1 MENRKR
7 PIAKRIWF
15 SEDEWSKV
23 EAKMGQ
29 AGAINFSAFA
39 AEMLLQ
45 GEVKS
50 YDFSNLKELN
60 ASIGR
65 IAGNINQI
73 AKRCNENKSVHT
85 NDVEQLRREFQTLKA
100 DYQERVVKLLRKI
113 YRKILLPE
121 PYVKVDFT

>member
-29 AGAINFSAFA
+29 AGVINFSAFA

-45 GEVKS
+45 GQVKT
-50 YDFSNLKELN
+50 YDFSHLKELN
-60 ASIGR
+60 AYMGR

-85 NDVEQLRREFQTLKA
+85 NDVEQLRREFMALKA
-100 DYQERVVKLLRKI
+100 DYQQRAVKLLRK
-113 YRKILLPE
+113 L
-121 PYVKVDFT
+121 

>member
-29 AGAINFSAFA
+29 AGVINFSAFA
-39 AEMLLQ
+39 AEMLLRGQ
-45 GEVKS
+45 VKT
-50 YDFSNLKELN
+50 YDFSHLKELN
-60 ASIGR
+60 AYMGR

-73 AKRCNENKSVHT
+73 AKRCNEKKSVHT
-85 NDVEQLRREFQTLKA
+85 NDVEQLRREFMALKA
-100 DYQERVVKLLRKI
+100 DYQQRAVKLLRK
-113 YRKILLPE
+113 L
-121 PYVKVDFT
+121 

>member
-29 AGAINFSAFA
+29 ARVINFSAFA
-39 AEMLLQ
+39 AEMLLRGQ
-45 GEVKS
+45 VKT
-50 YDFSNLKELN
+50 YDFSHLKELN
-60 ASIGR
+60 AYMGR

-85 NDVEQLRREFQTLKA
+85 NDVEQLRREFMALKA
-100 DYQERVVKLLRKI
+100 DYQQRAVKLLRK
-113 YRKILLPE
+113 L
-121 PYVKVDFT
+121 

>member
-1 MENRKR
+1 
-7 PIAKRIWF
+7 
-15 SEDEWSKV
+15 
-23 EAKMGQ
+23 MGK

-113 YRKILLPE
+113 Y
-121 PYVKVDFT
+121 

>member
-15 SEDEWSKV
+15 SEDEWSQV

-29 AGAINFSAFA
+29 AGVINFSAFA

-45 GEVKS
+45 GQVKT
-50 YDFSNLKELN
+50 YDFSHLKELN
-60 ASIGR
+60 AYMGR

-85 NDVEQLRREFQTLKA
+85 NDVEQLRREFMTLKA
-100 DYQERVVKLLRKI
+100 DYQQRAVKLLRK
-113 YRKILLPE
+113 L
-121 PYVKVDFT
+121 

>member
-29 AGAINFSAFA
+29 AGGINFSAFA
-39 AEMLLQ
+39 AEMLLRGQ
-45 GEVKS
+45 VKT
-50 YDFSNLKELN
+50 YDFSHLKELN
-60 ASIGR
+60 AYMGR

-85 NDVEQLRREFQTLKA
+85 NDVEQLRREFMALKA
-100 DYQERVVKLLRKI
+100 DYQQRAVKLLRK
-113 YRKILLPE
+113 L
-121 PYVKVDFT
+121 

>member
-29 AGAINFSAFA
+29 AGVINFSAFA
-39 AEMLLQ
+39 AEMLLRGQ
-45 GEVKS
+45 VKT
-50 YDFSNLKELN
+50 YDFSHLKELN
-60 ASIGR
+60 AYMGR

-73 AKRCNENKSVHT
+73 AKRCNENKSVHI
-85 NDVEQLRREFQTLKA
+85 NDVEQLRREFMALKA
-100 DYQERVVKLLRKI
+100 DYQQRAVKLLRK
-113 YRKILLPE
+113 L
-121 PYVKVDFT
+121 

>member
-15 SEDEWSKV
+15 SEDEWSNV

-29 AGAINFSAFA
+29 AGVINFSAFA
-39 AEMLLQ
+39 AEMLLRGQ
-45 GEVKS
+45 VKT
-50 YDFSNLKELN
+50 YDFSHLKELN
-60 ASIGR
+60 AYMGR

-85 NDVEQLRREFQTLKA
+85 NDVGQLRREFMALKA
-100 DYQERVVKLLRKI
+100 DYQQRAVKLLRK
-113 YRKILLPE
+113 L
-121 PYVKVDFT
+121 

>member
-1 MENRKR
+1 MKNRVR
-7 PIAKRIWF
+7 PINKSLFF
-15 SEDEWSKV
+15 SVEEWEQLQGKMS
-23 EAKMGQ
+23 EAGMTS
-29 AGAINFSAFA
+29 FSAYSR
-39 AEMLLQ
+39 ELLLK
-45 GEVKS
+45 GKINH
-50 YDFSNLKELN
+50 YDFSELKQLN

-113 YRKILLPE
+113 Y
-121 PYVKVDFT
+121 

>member
-29 AGAINFSAFA
+29 AGVINFSSFA
-39 AEMLLQ
+39 AEMLLRGQ
-45 GEVKS
+45 VKT
-50 YDFSNLKELN
+50 YDFSHLKELN
-60 ASIGR
+60 AYMGR

-85 NDVEQLRREFQTLKA
+85 NDVEQLRREFMALKA
-100 DYQERVVKLLRKI
+100 DYQQRAVKLLRK
-113 YRKILLPE
+113 L
-121 PYVKVDFT
+121 

>member
-23 EAKMGQ
+23 EV
-29 AGAINFSAFA
+29 INFSAFA
-39 AEMLLQ
+39 AEMLLRGQ
-45 GEVKS
+45 VKT
-50 YDFSNLKELN
+50 YDFSHLKELN
-60 ASIGR
+60 AYMGR

-85 NDVEQLRREFQTLKA
+85 NDVEQLRREFMALKA
-100 DYQERVVKLLRKI
+100 DYQQRAVKLLRK
-113 YRKILLPE
+113 L
-121 PYVKVDFT
+121 

>member
-29 AGAINFSAFA
+29 AGVINFSAFA
-39 AEMLLQ
+39 AEMLLRGQ
-45 GEVKS
+45 VKT
-50 YDFSNLKELN
+50 YDFSHLKELN
-60 ASIGR
+60 AYMGR

-85 NDVEQLRREFQTLKA
+85 NDVEQLRREFMELKA
-100 DYQERVVKLLRKI
+100 DYQQRAVKLLRK
-113 YRKILLPE
+113 L
-121 PYVKVDFT
+121 

>member
-23 EAKMGQ
+23 EAKMGK

-45 GEVKS
+45 GVVKS
-50 YDFSNLKELN
+50 YYFSNL
-60 ASIGR
+60 
-65 IAGNINQI
+65 
-73 AKRCNENKSVHT
+73 T
-85 NDVEQLRREFQTLKA
+85 
-100 DYQERVVKLLRKI
+100 
-113 YRKILLPE
+113 
-121 PYVKVDFT
+121 

>member
-29 AGAINFSAFA
+29 AGVINFSAFA
-39 AEMLLQ
+39 AEMLLRGQ
-45 GEVKS
+45 VKT
-50 YDFSNLKELN
+50 YNFSHLKELN
-60 ASIGR
+60 AYMGR

-85 NDVEQLRREFQTLKA
+85 NDVEQLRREFMALKA
-100 DYQERVVKLLRKI
+100 DYQQRAVKLLRK
-113 YRKILLPE
+113 L
-121 PYVKVDFT
+121 

>member
-29 AGAINFSAFA
+29 AGVINFSAFA
-39 AEMLLQ
+39 AEMLVRGQ
-45 GEVKS
+45 VKT
-50 YDFSNLKELN
+50 YDFSHLKELN
-60 ASIGR
+60 AYMGR

-85 NDVEQLRREFQTLKA
+85 NDVEQLRREFMALKA
-100 DYQERVVKLLRKI
+100 DYQQRAVKLLRK
-113 YRKILLPE
+113 L
-121 PYVKVDFT
+121 

>member
-29 AGAINFSAFA
+29 AGVINFSAFA
-39 AEMLLQ
+39 AEMLWRGQ
-45 GEVKS
+45 VKT
-50 YDFSNLKELN
+50 YDFSHLKELN
-60 ASIGR
+60 AYMGR

-85 NDVEQLRREFQTLKA
+85 NDVEQLRREFMALKA
-100 DYQERVVKLLRKI
+100 DYQQRAVKLLRK
-113 YRKILLPE
+113 L
-121 PYVKVDFT
+121 

>member
-29 AGAINFSAFA
+29 AGVINFSAFA
-39 AEMLLQ
+39 AEMLLRGQ
-45 GEVKS
+45 VKT
-50 YDFSNLKELN
+50 YDFSHLKELN
-60 ASIGR
+60 AYMGR

-73 AKRCNENKSVHT
+73 AKRCKENKSVHT
-85 NDVEQLRREFQTLKA
+85 NDVEQLRREFMALKA
-100 DYQERVVKLLRKI
+100 DYQQRAVKLLRK
-113 YRKILLPE
+113 L
-121 PYVKVDFT
+121 

>member
-23 EAKMGQ
+23 EANMGQ
-29 AGAINFSAFA
+29 AGVINFSAFA
-39 AEMLLQ
+39 AEMLLRGQ
-45 GEVKS
+45 VKT
-50 YDFSNLKELN
+50 YDFSHLKELN
-60 ASIGR
+60 AYMGR

-85 NDVEQLRREFQTLKA
+85 NDVEQLRREFMALKA
-100 DYQERVVKLLRKI
+100 DYQQRAVKLLRK
-113 YRKILLPE
+113 L
-121 PYVKVDFT
+121 

>member
-29 AGAINFSAFA
+29 ARVINFSAFA
-39 AEMLLQ
+39 AEMLLRGQ
-45 GEVKS
+45 VKT
-50 YDFSNLKELN
+50 YDFSHLKELN
-60 ASIGR
+60 AYMGR

-85 NDVEQLRREFQTLKA
+85 NDVEQLRREFRA
-100 DYQERVVKLLRKI
+100 PVC
-113 YRKILLPE
+113 P
-121 PYVKVDFT
+121 

>member
-1 MENRKR
+1 
-7 PIAKRIWF
+7 
-15 SEDEWSKV
+15 
-23 EAKMGQ
+23 MGQ
-29 AGAINFSAFA
+29 AGATNFSAFA

-50 YDFSNLKELN
+50 YDFSNLKKLN

-113 YRKILLPE
+113 Y
-121 PYVKVDFT
+121 